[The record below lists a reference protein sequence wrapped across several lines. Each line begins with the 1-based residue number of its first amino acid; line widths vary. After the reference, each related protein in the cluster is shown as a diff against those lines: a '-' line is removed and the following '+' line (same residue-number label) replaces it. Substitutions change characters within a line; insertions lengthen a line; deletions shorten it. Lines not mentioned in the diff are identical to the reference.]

1 MLGYRLAPAETGLP
15 PDFDAALATL
25 VGRVKPYT
33 VTSPE
38 RIFAL
43 REAVRYIQKVHI
55 PGAVVEC
62 GVWKGGSMLAALL
75 TLQEMGPDARDVY
88 LYDTFEGMS
97 EPGPLDVDIEG
108 NTGEDLFGRDA
119 ADPSAILPSA
129 PLDEVRN
136 LLGSTGYP
144 ADRLHYVAG
153 DVTQTIP
160 DRVPDSIALLRLDTD
175 WYESTLH
182 ELEHLYPLIPDGG
195 VLMIDDY
202 GHWQGARKAV
212 DEYMERNGIEL
223 LLNRID
229 YTGRMAVVRR

>member
-1 MLGYRLAPAETGLP
+1 MLGYRLAPAGDLLP
-15 PDFDAALATL
+15 PDFDAGLAAL
-25 VGRVKPYT
+25 VERVKPYT

-43 REAVRYIQKVHI
+43 REAVAYVEKAAI
-55 PGAVVEC
+55 PGAIVEC
-62 GVWKGGSMLAALL
+62 GVWKGGSMLAAAL
-75 TLQEMGPDARDVY
+75 TLLEQGPATRDLY

-108 NTGEDLFGRDA
+108 NTGADLFGRGA
-119 ADPSAILPSA
+119 SDPSAILPSA
-129 PLDEVRN
+129 PLAGVRA
-136 LLGSTGYP
+136 LLEATGYP
-144 ADRLHYVAG
+144 AANLHFVEG
-153 DVTQTIP
+153 DVLQTIP
-160 DRVPDSIALLRLDTD
+160 GRVPEQIALLRLDTD

-182 ELEHLYPLIPDGG
+182 ELEHLFPLIPDGG

-212 DEYMERNGIEL
+212 DEYFARNGISL

-229 YTGRMAVVRR
+229 YTGRVAVVRR

>member
-1 MLGYRLAPAETGLP
+1 MLGYRLEPAEAGLP
-15 PDFDAALATL
+15 PDFDAGLAEL
-25 VGRVKPYT
+25 VDRVKPYT

-43 REAVRYIQKVHI
+43 REAVRYVEKAGV
-55 PGAVVEC
+55 PGAIVEC

-75 TLQEMGPDARDVY
+75 TLQEMGSGRD
-88 LYDTFEGMS
+88 LFMYDTFKGMS

-108 NTGEDLFGRDA
+108 NSGKALFGREA
-119 ADPSAILPSA
+119 ADPSTILPSA
-129 PLDEVRN
+129 PLSEVRS
-136 LLGSTGYP
+136 LLESTGYP
-144 ADRLHYVAG
+144 EDRLHFVAG
-153 DVTQTIP
+153 DVMKTIP
-160 DRVPDSIALLRLDTD
+160 ARVPEQIALLRLDTD

-182 ELEHLYPLIPDGG
+182 ELEHLYPLIPNGG
-195 VLMIDDY
+195 VLIIDDY

-212 DEYMERNGIEL
+212 EEYLEHNGIDL